1 MSDNSSL
8 YFSSRTTMG
17 SQCCIKLRTTLP
29 PPSRSTKICFQRK
42 TITNNL
48 ITCRTSDFSV
58 KGFCVMME
66 TEENSTLDWNPG
78 GHFHR
83 VFWEQWTQCK
93 LWVQLVMY
101 SMSVYM
107 QDQSLVILN
116 VILSHRNISRMFVSV
131 SMSSVTMCA

>member
-42 TITNNL
+42 TINNL